1 MELLEGRKNFMI
13 IDIFLPLSLIFIMFT
28 LGLGLTLND
37 FINLVHTPKAFFVG
51 IMNQMF
57 LLPLVA
63 FIIISLMGITKEIA
77 VGMMILASCPGGV
90 TSNIITKLAKGDT
103 ALSISYTAVI
113 SILTIVS
120 LPMIT
125 GFSMKYFMGADAPP
139 LNLLSLGFTMFLITA
154 LPVGIGL
161 SVRSKYRTFA
171 DSFEATATK
180 ISIILF
186 IIIILGAL
194 ASEWNTFINNL
205 LKLGPAIILLMVVM
219 ITIGYKSSN
228 WFKMNNRQAVT
239 VAIESGIQNG
249 TVGITIGNL
258 IINPET
264 GLSILSIPS
273 GVYGILM
280 YFICLPFVFWYIK
293 TKHK

>member
-1 MELLEGRKNFMI
+1 MI
-13 IDIFLPLSLIFIMFT
+13 IDIFLPFSLIFIMFT

-51 IMNQMF
+51 IMNQMI

-63 FIIISLMGITKEIA
+63 FIIVSLMGITKEIA

-139 LNLLSLGFTMFLITA
+139 LNLLSLGLTMFLITA

-180 ISIILF
+180 ISTILF

-194 ASEWNTFINNL
+194 VSEWNTFIDNL
-205 LKLGPAIILLMVVM
+205 LKLGPAIIILMVVM

-293 TKHK
+293 NKDK

>member
-1 MELLEGRKNFMI
+1 MI

-28 LGLGLTLND
+28 LGLGLTPDDFTNLLN
-37 FINLVHTPKAFFVG
+37 NPKAFFIG
-51 IMNQMF
+51 IMNQMII
-57 LLPLVA
+57 LPLVA
-63 FIIISLMGITKEIA
+63 FIIISLVGITKEIA

-113 SILTIVS
+113 SLLTIVT
-120 LPMIT
+120 LPLIT
-125 GFSMKYFMGADAPP
+125 GISMQHFMGAEAPP
-139 LNLLSLGFTMFLITA
+139 INLVSLGLTMFLVTA
-154 LPVGIGL
+154 IPVAIGL
-161 SVRSKYRTFA
+161 LVRLKSKNFA
-171 DSFEATATK
+171 DRFESTATS
-180 ISIILF
+180 ISTVLF
-186 IIIILGAL
+186 IIIIIGAL
-194 ASEWNTFINNL
+194 ASEWQTFINNL
-205 LKLGPAIILLMVVM
+205 SLLGPAIILLIGAML
-219 ITIGYKSSN
+219 IIGYNTSN
-228 WFKMNNRQAVT
+228 WFKMSNKQSLT

-293 TKHK
+293 RGK

>member
-1 MELLEGRKNFMI
+1 MI

-113 SILTIVS
+113 SILSIAS

-161 SVRSKYRTFA
+161 LVRLKYRTFA

-194 ASEWNTFINNL
+194 TSEWNTFINNL

-280 YFICLPFVFWYIK
+280 YFICLPFIFW
-293 TKHK
+293 

>member
-1 MELLEGRKNFMI
+1 MI
-13 IDIFLPLSLIFIMFT
+13 IDIFLPLSLIFIMFA

-113 SILTIVS
+113 SIFTIVS
-120 LPMIT
+120 LPIIT

-161 SVRSKYRTFA
+161 SVRSKYKSFA

-194 ASEWNTFINNL
+194 TSEWNTFINNL

-293 TKHK
+293 NKHK

>member
-1 MELLEGRKNFMI
+1 MI

-37 FINLVHTPKAFFVG
+37 FIDLLHKPKAFFVG
-51 IMNQMF
+51 IMNQMV
-57 LLPLVA
+57 LLPLLA
-63 FIIISLMGITKEIA
+63 FIIVSLMGITKEIA

-90 TSNIITKLAKGDT
+90 TSNMITKLAKGDT

-113 SILTIVS
+113 SILTIIT
-120 LPMIT
+120 LPFIT
-125 GFSMKYFMGADAPP
+125 GFSMNYFMGAEVPP
-139 LNLLSLGFTMFLITA
+139 LNLVSLGLTMFIITA

-161 SVRSKYRTFA
+161 IVRSRNRTFA
-171 DSFEATATK
+171 DSFEVIATK
-180 ISIILF
+180 ISTVLF
-186 IIIILGAL
+186 VIIIIGAL
-194 ASEWNTFINNL
+194 VSEWSTFIENL
-205 LKLGPAIILLMVVM
+205 AALGPAIILLMVGM
-219 ITIGYKSSN
+219 IIIGYNSSN
-228 WFKMNNRQAVT
+228 WFKMNDKQAVT
-239 VAIESGIQNG
+239 VAIESGIQNA

-280 YFICLPFVFWYIK
+280 YFICLPFVYWYLK
-293 TKHK
+293 NNHK